1 MPQSLRITRPSWLA
15 YPTLYPKL
23 SYIVQPFCLPACPL
37 CNFGP
42 SWLLNPVPISSLL
55 SPHGSGS
62 CPLWSL
68 PDVSSYVLSHTH
80 NKPPPPYLGQVR
92 FFPSISYFHSSRA
105 CSSSM
110 TGAKIGGIE
119 GQWRLH
125 SKIPSQCLF
134 QSQDTVQ
141 GKNNQLSQAVPEG

>member
-1 MPQSLRITRPSWLA
+1 
-15 YPTLYPKL
+15 
-23 SYIVQPFCLPACPL
+23 
-37 CNFGP
+37 
-42 SWLLNPVPISSLL
+42 
-55 SPHGSGS
+55 
-62 CPLWSL
+62 
-68 PDVSSYVLSHTH
+68 
-80 NKPPPPYLGQVR
+80 
-92 FFPSISYFHSSRA
+92 
-105 CSSSM
+105 M